1 MFITPPGVFA
11 LQSVMSPLQG
21 RRDLKQV
28 CCLLMCVFQQ
38 EGREAALRL
47 VLEAQVREE
56 VSAEFMELFKKM
68 EKDYR

>member
-1 MFITPPGVFA
+1 M
-11 LQSVMSPLQG
+11 
-21 RRDLKQV
+21 